1 MIAPMLDTRFLS
13 VHPVT
18 AKWWQ
23 QREKCSQCKHY
34 TRDGYKN
41 RKNEFAERCGASRLP
56 TPGQGNRSTEYC
68 IDARAPAEERQDGRP
83 GLCGPDAVLFEPKE
97 GGAA

>member
-1 MIAPMLDTRFLS
+1 MNALTLDTRFLT

-23 QREKCSQCKHY
+23 QREQCKQCKHY
-34 TRDGYKN
+34 ILEDATKRRGEY
-41 RKNEFAERCGASRLP
+41 AARCDASRLP
-56 TPGQGNRSTEYC
+56 VPGQGNRATEYC
-68 IDARAPAEERQDGRP
+68 IDARAPAEERQDGKP